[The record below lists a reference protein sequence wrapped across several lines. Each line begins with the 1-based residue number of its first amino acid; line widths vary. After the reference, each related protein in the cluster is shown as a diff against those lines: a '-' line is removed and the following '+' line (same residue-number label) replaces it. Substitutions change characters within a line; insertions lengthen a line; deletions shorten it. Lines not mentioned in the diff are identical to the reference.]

1 MMEGYAAPLSSVDY
15 DPKEEYEVFL
25 RDLQREFPQ
34 LEECGG
40 RVLLA
45 RQFRGDWPVNRCFQG
60 YDLDQ
65 KTPVDLLYNVGDAVK
80 PSGWVGASGAARSAR
95 LVVENIRQ
103 RLAPRRPL
111 ATG

>member
-1 MMEGYAAPLSSVDY
+1 M
-15 DPKEEYEVFL
+15 FL
-25 RDLQREFPQ
+25 RDLQQEFSR

-45 RQFRGDWPVNRCFQG
+45 RHFRGYWPVNRCFQG

-65 KTPVDLLYNVGDAVK
+65 KTPVERLYNVGDAVK
-80 PSGWVGASGAARSAR
+80 PSGWVGASGAALSGR
-95 LVVENIRQ
+95 LVAEEVRRQ
-103 RLAPRRPL
+103 AAPRRPL